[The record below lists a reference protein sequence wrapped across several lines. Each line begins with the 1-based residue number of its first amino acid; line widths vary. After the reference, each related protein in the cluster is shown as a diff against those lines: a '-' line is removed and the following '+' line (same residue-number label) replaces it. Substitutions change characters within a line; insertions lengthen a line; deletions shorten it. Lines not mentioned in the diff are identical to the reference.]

1 MQIKREIF
9 SHALIYY
16 LVLFF
21 KEAEFIL
28 SKTIIFLLILKL
40 KGIE

>member
-9 SHALIYY
+9 SHTLIYY

-28 SKTIIFLLILKL
+28 SKNLFSY
-40 KGIE
+40 